1 VTLISHAHRADLAE
15 VTLDPTAAIGASLA
29 MAIGWTMV
37 FAGGRKRMLQ
47 LKGDRKR
54 RCPSCGCRIS
64 GRVCERH

>member
-1 VTLISHAHRADLAE
+1 VTLISSPSRADLAD
-15 VTLDPTAAIGASLA
+15 VTLDPSAAAGASLA
-29 MAIGWTMV
+29 LAIGWTMV

-54 RCPSCGCRIS
+54 RCPSCGCRID